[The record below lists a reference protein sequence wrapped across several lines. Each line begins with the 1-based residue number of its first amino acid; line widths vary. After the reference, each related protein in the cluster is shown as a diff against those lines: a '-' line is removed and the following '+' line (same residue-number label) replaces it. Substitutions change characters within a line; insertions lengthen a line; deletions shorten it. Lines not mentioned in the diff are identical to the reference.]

1 MLLGKGGFFKA
12 NYMLIYGGVLKLT
25 GDIMFTFVTPKRL
38 VLALIAGFIGS
49 FGIGGLIL
57 GVIVCTQLTCMD
69 EHIGLATLVMGSVR
83 SVGGALAV
91 TLYGNILQT
100 VLKSDAG
107 VRVGKAVMPTGI
119 PKESMPAFMKA
130 ILGAR
135 PQAAAKLPGVTP
147 EAVAI
152 AMETVKW
159 SYSIAFQ

>member
-12 NYMLIYGGVLKLT
+12 NYMLVYGGVLKLI
-25 GDIMFTFVTPKRL
+25 GDIMYTFVTPDRL
-38 VLALIAGFIGS
+38 VLALSAGFIGS

-83 SVGGALAV
+83 SIGGALAV

-100 VLKSDAG
+100 VLKKDAG
-107 VRVGKAVMPTGI
+107 VRVANAVMAKGI
-119 PKESMPAFMKA
+119 PKESMAAFTKA

-152 AMETVKW
+152 ASEVIKW

>member
-1 MLLGKGGFFKA
+1 MLV
-12 NYMLIYGGVLKLT
+12 YGGVLKLI
-25 GDIMFTFVTPKRL
+25 GDIMFTFVTPNRL
-38 VLALIAGFIGS
+38 VLALCAAFIGS
-49 FGIGGLIL
+49 LGIGGLIL

-83 SVGGALAV
+83 SIGGALAV

-100 VLKSDAG
+100 TLKNDAG
-107 VRVGKAVMPTGI
+107 TRIGKAVGTTGI
-119 PKESMPAFMKA
+119 PNESMPAFVKA

-135 PQAAAKLPGVTP
+135 PQVAAKLPGVTP

-152 AMETVKW
+152 ASETVKW